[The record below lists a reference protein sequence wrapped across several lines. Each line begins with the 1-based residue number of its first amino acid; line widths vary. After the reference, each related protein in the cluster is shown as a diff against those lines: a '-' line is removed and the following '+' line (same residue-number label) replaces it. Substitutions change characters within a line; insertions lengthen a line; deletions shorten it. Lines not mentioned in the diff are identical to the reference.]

1 MFDQHLTNED
11 RVNLINQRLR
21 LIAADAYSNF
31 LIGRALAA
39 QGAHEMA
46 DEHDATVERLSKS
59 ISALENERARW
70 LPKPEDE
77 AVKAEEAPHGHDH

>member
-1 MFDQHLTNED
+1 MFDQHLTPED
-11 RVNLINQRLR
+11 RINLIDQRLR

-39 QGAHEMA
+39 QGSNEMA
-46 DEHDATVERLSKS
+46 AQHDATVERLNAS

-70 LPKPEDE
+70 APKEYTDPIP
-77 AVKAEEAPHGHDH
+77 EEAAHGHDH